1 MKSLLTGFLGLIAAV
16 APAIAQVEA
25 VAQDEIGAKTEKT
38 TGVDQMKRPSTVWL
52 IMKEGL
58 YTYGELGIALEK
70 LQMRDMEQC
79 EEQGAIFLASERLG
93 RTRNRNNLTG
103 FECIEGK

>member
-1 MKSLLTGFLGLIAAV
+1 MKLLIAIGLAVISFTTPAAV
-16 APAIAQVEA
+16 AQGQVGDA
-25 VAQDEIGAKTEKT
+25 TEKT
-38 TGVDQMKRPSTVWL
+38 TGVEQVKTPPTVWL

-58 YTYGELGIALEK
+58 YTKGELGIALEK

-79 EEQGAIFLASERLG
+79 EEQGALFLASERLG
-93 RTRNRNNLTG
+93 RTRNRDNLTG